1 MAANPIRLSSTLLQ
15 SSRLSPLAMDLTGLP
30 FPPHIVIIDNIYFL
44 PMAWRKLILDSCR
57 IQAPISTNNHL
68 LSEYEKLE
76 PYTSIY
82 VEGGPGQESYTVVQI
97 CPFYQDLMKP
107 YRMVMMDADVAENI
121 ESVSTFFDPEFDDE

>member
-1 MAANPIRLSSTLLQ
+1 
-15 SSRLSPLAMDLTGLP
+15 MDLTGLP

-82 VEGGPGQESYTVVQI
+82 VEE
-97 CPFYQDLMKP
+97 DLVK
-107 YRMVMMDADVAENI
+107 NHTLLFK
-121 ESVSTFFDPEFDDE
+121 SVHFIRTL